1 MKKIIALILIG
12 ILALSTAGAF
22 AATYNHDDDLSF
34 TYDDAYFTITM
45 DDHTD
50 DEDLVILSDKNNG
63 FVRIHLADL
72 DDGEKFPTA
81 EEVATA
87 QNVEVETLETW
98 GNFKN
103 VVTYT
108 YTVAASTETVFIAPV
123 YDDDGDVDDILTVNI
138 GAEKIE
144 NEDAAMERS
153 DRISEI
159 VDTLKADD

>member
-108 YTVAASTETVFIAPV
+108 YTIDTYTETVFIAPV